1 MMRRRGDRGE
11 TLVEI
16 LFTVIIVGL
25 TVTALVSSLATL
37 SNAGNSQ
44 RNSVRAD
51 VVLRNYAEATKLATQ
66 NCVAGAAYTITYA
79 APTGYAV
86 SNTGSGTCPPA
97 AAASVMTLTVDGP
110 SGLHDTMDIRV
121 RTP

>member
-1 MMRRRGDRGE
+1 MTRARGDRGE

-16 LFTVIIVGL
+16 LLTVIIVGL
-25 TVTALVSSLATL
+25 TVTALVSSLATV

-51 VVLRNYAEATKLATQ
+51 VELRNYAEKTKLATQ
-66 NCVAGAAYTITYA
+66 NCVAGAPYTVTYVP
-79 APTGYAV
+79 PTGYTV
-86 SNTGSGTCPPA
+86 GSNSDGKCPDTGAKP
-97 AAASVMTLTVDGP
+97 VKLTIDGP
-110 SGLHDTMDIRV
+110 SGLHDSLDIWV